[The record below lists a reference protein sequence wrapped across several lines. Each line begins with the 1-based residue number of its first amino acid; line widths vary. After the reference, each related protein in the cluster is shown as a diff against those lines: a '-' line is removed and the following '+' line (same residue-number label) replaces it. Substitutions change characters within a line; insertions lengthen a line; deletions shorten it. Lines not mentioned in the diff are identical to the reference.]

1 MERII
6 NARLIWHL
14 ESNKLLADE
23 QFGFRKSRSTEDQV
37 TYLTQCIEDAFDEK
51 KHVHLCLG
59 LISKMHLT
67 KSEQINY

>member
-6 NARLIWHL
+6 NTRLIWHL

-37 TYLTQCIEDAFDEK
+37 TYLTQCVEDAFDEK
-51 KHVHLCLG
+51 KHALVVWVDLQNAFD
-59 LISKMHLT
+59 KV
-67 KSEQINY
+67 